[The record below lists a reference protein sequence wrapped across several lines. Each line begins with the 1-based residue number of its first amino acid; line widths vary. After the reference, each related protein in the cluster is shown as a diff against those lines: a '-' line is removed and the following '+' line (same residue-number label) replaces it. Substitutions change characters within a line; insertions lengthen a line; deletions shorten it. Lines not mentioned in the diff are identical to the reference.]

1 MSYNKL
7 KSLVANVEA
16 IETAMKIQVQG
27 RQATAEEKEILSRYS
42 GFGGIKEVLNIGTDK
57 PIGGDMK
64 EPIQRLQE
72 LINAY
77 PHFTEPMRHN
87 VMEGIKASV
96 LTAFYTP
103 KFLVDAVVRQIH
115 ATFSE
120 NGLKMRS
127 FLEPSAGIGGFLPIA
142 MSGTY
147 DYAIEKDLISGMI
160 LSLLHENTL
169 TRTTGFEEIGEQG
182 FEHTTFDVIASNI
195 PFGNFR
201 VFDAELWKKGGMY
214 EQATKTIHNYFFV
227 KAMELLN
234 EGGLLAFITS
244 RGIADTPGNKFV
256 REYLVNHAD
265 LISAIRL
272 PDMLFMQTSG
282 IEVGS
287 DLLIFQKHTR
297 KAALS
302 QREQLFLQVGREK
315 ADATGT
321 MTEYANKLFTIPKTT
336 LATGS
341 RIVQNQYGKYVRKY
355 QWQGNEN
362 AMSQYLAALLKLDFG
377 RYFRKSLFMGDG
389 QGSED
394 MQMSLFGSVAM
405 KQVAKGKRAYTDG
418 VEAWMKD
425 GSMVLFE
432 GQVGTIQYRK
442 SSLYQE
448 VAIDF
453 VPVDEGKV
461 NADRAKDYF
470 PIRKAY
476 FELSIKE
483 REEQKEDNG
492 LRGELNARYDAFVAK
507 WGCFHENDN
516 KEFIMLDSLGV
527 EVFTIEMQLGKDLV
541 KSDIMREPV
550 AFKKIDPNKRLTPI
564 EALAS
569 SLNFYGRVDMDYLMQ
584 STDSAEEEII
594 GDLKGEI
601 FYNPAIGE
609 WEHKGKFLSG
619 NVIAKCKEIGSYL
632 SELTDREKDWTE
644 TAVKALADVT
654 PEAIPYEEL
663 DINMGERW
671 IDTKLYA
678 DFATEL
684 FETETSVMY
693 FDVND
698 TYIVRLQSYSPVAY
712 NTYSVR
718 NYDGGDLFVHALHDT
733 VPEITKEICRNGD
746 KVRVPDE
753 EAIQEAATKIQ
764 EIRDRFN
771 RWLDRQP
778 IEVRDELVR
787 VYNER
792 FNCYVRP
799 HYDGSAQTFPQLSF
813 EQFL

>member
-57 PIGGDMK
+57 PIGGDMQ

-87 VMEGIKASV
+87 VIEGIKASV

-169 TRTTGFEEIGEQG
+169 TRTTGFEAIGEQG

-321 MTEYANKLFTIPKTT
+321 MTEYANKLVVIKDEKNIESGLQPLEGLIDKGTT
-336 LATGS
+336 ALSLYGIANS
-341 RIVQNQYGKYVRKY
+341 FEQLSQKPIVIGEKYIQINRQGTLVRNPNRVYTTK
-355 QWQGNEN
+355 GE
-362 AMSQYLAALLKLDFG
+362 
-377 RYFRKSLFMGDG
+377 
-389 QGSED
+389 
-394 MQMSLFGSVAM
+394 
-405 KQVAKGKRAYTDG
+405 VAKGVGRKIYIAGLVIDTALWISGKQTFSEAALNMG
-418 VEAWMKD
+418 VNT
-425 GSMVLFE
+425 G
-432 GQVGTIQYRK
+432 IY
-442 SSLYQE
+442 
-448 VAIDF
+448 I
-453 VPVDEGKV
+453 
-461 NADRAKDYF
+461 
-470 PIRKAY
+470 
-476 FELSIKE
+476 
-483 REEQKEDNG
+483 
-492 LRGELNARYDAFVAK
+492 
-507 WGCFHENDN
+507 
-516 KEFIMLDSLGV
+516 
-527 EVFTIEMQLGKDLV
+527 
-541 KSDIMREPV
+541 
-550 AFKKIDPNKRLTPI
+550 
-564 EALAS
+564 
-569 SLNFYGRVDMDYLMQ
+569 
-584 STDSAEEEII
+584 
-594 GDLKGEI
+594 
-601 FYNPAIGE
+601 
-609 WEHKGKFLSG
+609 
-619 NVIAKCKEIGSYL
+619 IGSYFPP
-632 SELTDREKDWTE
+632 
-644 TAVKALADVT
+644 VGIALGILWFITSVSKR
-654 PEAIPYEEL
+654 PYISPPSYEE
-663 DINMGERW
+663 IHGT
-671 IDTKLYA
+671 ITPA
-678 DFATEL
+678 DAT
-684 FETETSVMY
+684 
-693 FDVND
+693 
-698 TYIVRLQSYSPVAY
+698 
-712 NTYSVR
+712 
-718 NYDGGDLFVHALHDT
+718 
-733 VPEITKEICRNGD
+733 
-746 KVRVPDE
+746 RV
-753 EAIQEAATKIQ
+753 
-764 EIRDRFN
+764 DRPYYCEPM
-771 RWLDRQP
+771 R
-778 IEVRDELVR
+778 
-787 VYNER
+787 
-792 FNCYVRP
+792 VRP
-799 HYDGSAQTFPQLSF
+799 NHKKHILRQGK
-813 EQFL
+813 

>member
-57 PIGGDMK
+57 PISGDMQ

-87 VMEGIKASV
+87 VIEGIKASV

-169 TRTTGFEEIGEQG
+169 TRTAAFETIGEQG

-287 DLLIFQKHTR
+287 DLLIFQKHTH
-297 KAALS
+297 KTVLS

-315 ADATGT
+315 ADAIGT
-321 MTEYANKLFTIPKTT
+321 MTEYANKLFTMPKTT

-377 RYFRKSLFMGDG
+377 RYFRKSLFTGNG
-389 QGSED
+389 QGSEH
-394 MQMSLFGSVAM
+394 MQMSLFGNVAM
-405 KQVAKGKRAYTDG
+405 KQV
-418 VEAWMKD
+418 E
-425 GSMVLFE
+425 
-432 GQVGTIQYRK
+432 
-442 SSLYQE
+442 
-448 VAIDF
+448 
-453 VPVDEGKV
+453 KV
-461 NADRAKDYF
+461 N
-470 PIRKAY
+470 
-476 FELSIKE
+476 
-483 REEQKEDNG
+483 
-492 LRGELNARYDAFVAK
+492 
-507 WGCFHENDN
+507 
-516 KEFIMLDSLGV
+516 
-527 EVFTIEMQLGKDLV
+527 
-541 KSDIMREPV
+541 EPT
-550 AFKKIDPNKRLTPI
+550 R
-564 EALAS
+564 
-569 SLNFYGRVDMDYLMQ
+569 
-584 STDSAEEEII
+584 
-594 GDLKGEI
+594 
-601 FYNPAIGE
+601 
-609 WEHKGKFLSG
+609 
-619 NVIAKCKEIGSYL
+619 
-632 SELTDREKDWTE
+632 
-644 TAVKALADVT
+644 
-654 PEAIPYEEL
+654 
-663 DINMGERW
+663 MGW
-671 IDTKLYA
+671 KH
-678 DFATEL
+678 
-684 FETETSVMY
+684 
-693 FDVND
+693 
-698 TYIVRLQSYSPVAY
+698 
-712 NTYSVR
+712 
-718 NYDGGDLFVHALHDT
+718 G
-733 VPEITKEICRNGD
+733 
-746 KVRVPDE
+746 
-753 EAIQEAATKIQ
+753 
-764 EIRDRFN
+764 
-771 RWLDRQP
+771 
-778 IEVRDELVR
+778 
-787 VYNER
+787 
-792 FNCYVRP
+792 
-799 HYDGSAQTFPQLSF
+799 
-813 EQFL
+813 